1 MKQLL
6 KIVETLVR
14 NKEIHNNEFCEK
26 FVYFSLLEC
35 LPNPKE
41 KAKVQFYISVTSFG
55 LIKSDL

>member
-14 NKEIHNNEFCEK
+14 NKEIPNNDK
-26 FVYFSLLEC
+26 SVYFSLLVC

-41 KAKVQFYISVTSFG
+41 KSKVQFHISVTSFG